1 MMRWLIRLSI
11 GAGVA
16 ALAIYLWSRMN
27 QDYDDDEIEDEIP
40 LEFDVPMGGTASTLE
55 APIEFDVPMD
65 SAASMDVPAEAP
77 SRNGDTGVG
86 PGADLDQSAEAAASA
101 HSAQQAQA
109 APGITSTAAPDT
121 VSMASSDTT
130 TQLAP
135 AASTTSGDGGS
146 GEYDD
151 LTIIRGIGPVFQKRL
166 HELGIMTFRQLA
178 DTKPEMLDAEGING
192 VGVDL
197 ESWIEQ
203 ARELAEQQN
212 T

>member
-16 ALAIYLWSRMN
+16 ALAIYLWSRLN

-40 LEFDVPMGGTASTLE
+40 LEFDVPMESAVSALE

-65 SAASMDVPAEAP
+65 SAAASVDVPAQAP

-86 PGADLDQSAEAAASA
+86 PGADLDQSAAASA
-101 HSAQQAQA
+101 PAMSAPAAPATSGTATQA
-109 APGITSTAAPDT
+109 APAAPT
-121 VSMASSDTT
+121 ASGATGTD
-130 TQLAP
+130 QP
-135 AASTTSGDGGS
+135 
-146 GEYDD
+146 DD
-151 LTIIRGIGPVFQKRL
+151 LTVIRGIGPVFQKRL
-166 HELGIMTFRQLA
+166 NELGITTFRQLS
-178 DTKPEMLDAEGING
+178 DTKPAMLEAEGING

>member
-16 ALAIYLWSRMN
+16 ALAIYLWSRLN

-40 LEFDVPMGGTASTLE
+40 LEFEVPMDSTASTME

-65 SAASMDVPAEAP
+65 GATASLDVPVEAP
-77 SRNGDTGVG
+77 SLNGDTGVG
-86 PGADLDQSAEAAASA
+86 PGADLDQPVAPASMAAAT
-101 HSAQQAQA
+101 QGT
-109 APGITSTAAPDT
+109 PDSTAAAGDT
-121 VSMASSDTT
+121 
-130 TQLAP
+130 
-135 AASTTSGDGGS
+135 GS
-146 GEYDD
+146 ADSDD

-166 HELGIMTFRQLA
+166 NELGIMTFRQLA
-178 DTKPEMLDAEGING
+178 DTKPDMLDAEGING

-203 ARELAEQQN
+203 ARELAEQKN
-212 T
+212 A

>member
-16 ALAIYLWSRMN
+16 ALAIYLWSRLN

-40 LEFDVPMGGTASTLE
+40 LEFDVPMESTLSTLE

-65 SAASMDVPAEAP
+65 SAAASVDVPAQAP

-86 PGADLDQSAEAAASA
+86 PGADFDQSTATSAAAIPASA
-101 HSAQQAQA
+101 AQA
-109 APGITSTAAPDT
+109 TPAPAAQAGPDTATQDTSAAPT
-121 VSMASSDTT
+121 ASSDNGTA
-130 TQLAP
+130 QH
-135 AASTTSGDGGS
+135 
-146 GEYDD
+146 DD

-166 HELGIMTFRQLA
+166 NELGITTFRQLA
-178 DTKPEMLDAEGING
+178 DTKPAMLDAEGING

>member
-16 ALAIYLWSRMN
+16 ALAIYLWSRLN

-40 LEFDVPMGGTASTLE
+40 LEFDVPMEGAVSTLD

-65 SAASMDVPAEAP
+65 GAGASLDVPAEAP
-77 SRNGDTGVG
+77 SLNGDTGVG
-86 PGADLDQSAEAAASA
+86 PGADLDQSATPVSTASA
-101 HSAQQAQA
+101 T
-109 APGITSTAAPDT
+109 P
-121 VSMASSDTT
+121 VTT
-130 TQLAP
+130 D
-135 AASTTSGDGGS
+135 STTASGDMGT
-146 GEYDD
+146 GESDD

-166 HELGIMTFRQLA
+166 NELGIMTFRQLA
-178 DTKPEMLDAEGING
+178 DTKPDMLDAEGING

-203 ARELAEQQN
+203 ARELAEQKN
-212 T
+212 D

>member
-1 MMRWLIRLSI
+1 MRWLIRLSI

-16 ALAIYLWSRMN
+16 ALAIYLWSRLN

-40 LEFDVPMGGTASTLE
+40 LEFDVPMESAGSPLE

-65 SAASMDVPAEAP
+65 SAAASVDVPAEAP

-86 PGADLDQSAEAAASA
+86 PGADLDQSVAASA
-101 HSAQQAQA
+101 PAMPAPDA
-109 APGITSTAAPDT
+109 AAVSDTATQAAPDT
-121 VSMASSDTT
+121 TAQAT
-130 TQLAP
+130 P
-135 AASTTSGDGGS
+135 AAPTAAGATGT
-146 GEYDD
+146 EQHDD

-166 HELGIMTFRQLA
+166 NELGITTFRQLA
-178 DTKPEMLDAEGING
+178 GTKPATLDAEGING